1 MYSAF
6 RSNGSGV
13 YMFEGSIPLACPA
26 RGGFSTCKMLQRYCM
41 YLMFRHGHLVPRL
54 LLILFLPGF
63 AIPPFVNEQL
73 PIGFQGRSRR
83 LNEGCYLQYQ
93 RNGWWVGASL
103 VAQW

>member
-1 MYSAF
+1 
-6 RSNGSGV
+6 
-13 YMFEGSIPLACPA
+13 
-26 RGGFSTCKMLQRYCM
+26 M
-41 YLMFRHGHLVPRL
+41 YLTFRNEHLAPRL